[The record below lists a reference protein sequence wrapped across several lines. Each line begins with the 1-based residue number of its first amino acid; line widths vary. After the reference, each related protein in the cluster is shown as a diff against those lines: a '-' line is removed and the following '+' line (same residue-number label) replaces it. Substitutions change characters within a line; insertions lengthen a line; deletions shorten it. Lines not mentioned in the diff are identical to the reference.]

1 MQPLDKSE
9 YTKIPDVLV
18 DDDDLIKAGNDTSS
32 DTSNPYLRP
41 SVELNGRISYLQDL
55 EDLPQGRHLG
65 LFSTVILFVSR
76 ILGSGIFSITSGI
89 YQDCGQSV
97 ALFLR
102 HGSLPQ

>member
-1 MQPLDKSE
+1 M
-9 YTKIPDVLV
+9 